1 MLIKVSLPL
10 ILLLIA
16 IFGADAHYPLTQWPM
31 YAQVGMNAPA
41 KDIKMR
47 EYTIYYSDD
56 TRLVHQGI
64 IYDRWDDLN
73 LFNRL
78 EDEEPTTQA
87 HAAEEIVRG
96 VERHNKNITLDG
108 AVPVKLEVRQLVW
121 PVDLVRPPYVNT
133 DAPPVSR
140 TLSAAYTFEE

>member
-1 MLIKVSLPL
+1 MFIKVSLPL
-10 ILLLIA
+10 VLLLIA
-16 IFGADAHYPLTQWPM
+16 VFGTDAHYPLTQWPM
-31 YAQVGMNAPA
+31 YAGVGMNAPA
-41 KDIKMR
+41 NDIKMR
-47 EYTIYYSDD
+47 EYTVYYSDD

-78 EDEEPTTQA
+78 EDEDATTQA
-87 HAAEEIVRG
+87 RAVQEIVRG
-96 VERHNKNITLDG
+96 VERHNKDITLDG
-108 AVPVKLEVRQLVW
+108 AVPVKLEVWQLVW